1 MKCVCGFKS
10 DIFNTDVFN
19 PMLSINLH
27 EIGNEWV
34 VFYVFSEPTE
44 TGDTNIQL
52 LKCPKCGT
60 VKMEV

>member
-1 MKCVCGFKS
+1 
-10 DIFNTDVFN
+10 
-19 PMLSINLH
+19 MLSINLH